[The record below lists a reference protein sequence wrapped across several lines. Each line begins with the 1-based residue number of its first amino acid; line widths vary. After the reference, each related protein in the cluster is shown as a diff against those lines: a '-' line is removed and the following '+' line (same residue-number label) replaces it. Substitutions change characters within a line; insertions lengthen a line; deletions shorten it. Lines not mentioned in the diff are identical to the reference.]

1 VQAIV
6 GGMPRRHAMTV
17 SALLI
22 DSDTRTTTTTQR
34 HRHGSDLLAHH
45 PTQIY

>member
-1 VQAIV
+1 
-6 GGMPRRHAMTV
+6 MPRRHAMTA
-17 SALLI
+17 SALSI

-45 PTQIY
+45 STQIY